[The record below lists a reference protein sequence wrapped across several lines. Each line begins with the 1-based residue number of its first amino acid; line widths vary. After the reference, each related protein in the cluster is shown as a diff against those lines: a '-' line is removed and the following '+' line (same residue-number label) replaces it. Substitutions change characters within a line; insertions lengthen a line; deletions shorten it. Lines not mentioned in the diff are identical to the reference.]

1 MGKMLFL
8 TVISVFAVFSCS
20 QPRIDDLFKNSDN
33 EKIES
38 DGHSKVYVPIK
49 RITAQ
54 PGYYWFAYYDKIQC
68 DPTNRYVL
76 GMQTMFEHRP
86 PNQDDVIEIGMIDLL
101 DDCKWIKLGESRA
114 WGWQQG
120 CQLQF
125 IPGSTNEILW
135 NDKEGDRFV
144 CHIMNIETRKK
155 ESFRGRFMF

>member
-1 MGKMLFL
+1 MLFL
-8 TVISVFAVFSCS
+8 TVITVLVIFSCS
-20 QPRIDDLFKNSDN
+20 QPKIDNLFKNPDN

-38 DGHSKVYVPIK
+38 DGHSKVYVPTK

-76 GMQTMFEHRP
+76 GMQTKFEHRA

-125 IPGSTNEILW
+125 IPGS
-135 NDKEGDRFV
+135 DRKSV
-144 CHIMNIETRKK
+144 V
-155 ESFRGRFMF
+155 